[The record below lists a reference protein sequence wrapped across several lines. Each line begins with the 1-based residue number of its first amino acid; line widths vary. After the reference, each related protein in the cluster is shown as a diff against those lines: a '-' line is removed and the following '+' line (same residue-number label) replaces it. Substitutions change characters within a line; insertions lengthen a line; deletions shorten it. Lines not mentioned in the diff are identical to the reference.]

1 MKDIRTMDIT
11 RIKGEKITEEE
22 DMVIVEYPFTIF
34 INDEELITL
43 LCSPSSLKY
52 LAVGFIFSEGLINS
66 YADITGIKLDEEE
79 GIAHIYIDD
88 INKLSEEFRGKRTI
102 TSGCGKG
109 TIFYN
114 VVDSFKSK
122 RIRNPMAVEIER
134 IKGLIREFSRRS
146 DLFLNTG
153 GAHSCALCHDDEIII
168 FKEDIG
174 RHNALDKVFGEAL
187 VDGLDTR
194 DKIVLS
200 SGRISSE
207 MLIKVAKRQVP
218 MVVSRAAPTSLAIEI
233 AEELGI
239 TLIGFARGERMNI
252 YTNFTIHE

>member
-1 MKDIRTMDIT
+1 MKDMKNVDIIRIRGDRTIE
-11 RIKGEKITEEE
+11 EK

-34 INDEELITL
+34 VNDEELITL

-52 LAVGFIFSEGLINS
+52 LAIGFIFSEGLIDS
-66 YADITGIKLDEEE
+66 YSDIGDIRIDEKQGIAYIYADRL
-79 GIAHIYIDD
+79 
-88 INKLSEEFRGKRTI
+88 NKLSEEFRRKRTI

-114 VVDSFKSK
+114 VVDSFKSR
-122 RIRNPMAVEIER
+122 RIENPIPVKIAK
-134 IKGLIREFSRRS
+134 IKELVKEFSRRS
-146 DLFLNTG
+146 ELFLNTG
-153 GAHSCALCHDDEIII
+153 GTHSCALCDNDEIII

-187 VDGLDTR
+187 LEGVDTQ

-207 MLIKVAKRQVP
+207 MLIKAAKRQVP
-218 MVVSRAAPTSLAIEI
+218 IVVSRAAPTSLSVEI
-233 AEELGI
+233 AEKLGI
-239 TLIGFARGERMNI
+239 TLIGFARGERMNL
-252 YTNFTIHE
+252 YTNFGFRK